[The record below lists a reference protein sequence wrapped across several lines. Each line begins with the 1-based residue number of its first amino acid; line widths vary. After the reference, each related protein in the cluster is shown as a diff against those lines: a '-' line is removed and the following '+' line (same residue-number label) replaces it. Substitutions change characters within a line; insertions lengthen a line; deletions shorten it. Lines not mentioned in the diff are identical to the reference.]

1 MAEHQD
7 NQHRDNGDAPRR
19 RNHSQGGNRHGGSNR
34 HRDQRSGNKR
44 RFNDDDRRA
53 NRRQHGEARDFKRG
67 EHHDHEGAKSRYQ
80 GEGKPRRSGQHND
93 QQGGERRH
101 QDRRPGGKQGHG
113 DRRQRSQRGGAGRNK
128 QFAGPMRSGYREE
141 RIKARVNEPDL
152 PSDIDVNDLDPL
164 VLQDLKV
171 LSRDNAD
178 AVAKH
183 MFMAATLMADD
194 PQLAL
199 RHARAAK
206 DRAGRVA
213 VTRETNG
220 IAAYHAGEWKEA
232 LAELRAARRISGG
245 PGLLAVMADCERGL
259 GRPEKAIA
267 MARSE
272 EAEQLDPES
281 KVEFAIVIAGA
292 RADLEQY
299 DSALLTLQRANPSEN
314 AVAVTAARLSYAYAD
329 ALARVGRSDEAVH
342 WFKVADSQDE
352 FGDLD
357 AGERIEELGKN

>member
-7 NQHRDNGDAPRR
+7 NQHRESGEHQHR
-19 RNHSQGGNRHGGSNR
+19 RNNSQGGNRHRG
-34 HRDQRSGNKR
+34 GNKR
-44 RFNDDDRRA
+44 FGNKSDHKRRHHDGERNERREGGYKKHDHNRDD
-53 NRRQHGEARDFKRG
+53 RQHGER
-67 EHHDHEGAKSRYQ
+67 
-80 GEGKPRRSGQHND
+80 N
-93 QQGGERRH
+93 ERREGGYKKRDH
-101 QDRRPGGKQGHG
+101 NREDRRHKP
-113 DRRQRSQRGGAGRNK
+113 QRGGAGRNK
-128 QFAGPMRSGYREE
+128 QFTGPMRSGYREE

-272 EAEQLDPES
+272 EAEQLDAES

-299 DSALLTLQRANPSEN
+299 DSALLTLQRANPSEK
-314 AVAVTAARLSYAYAD
+314 ASGPTAARLSYAYAD
-329 ALARVGRSDEAVH
+329 ALARVGRTEDAKH

-352 FGDLD
+352 YGDLD
-357 AGERIEELGKN
+357 ADERLKEL

>member
-1 MAEHQD
+1 MAEHTG
-7 NQHRDNGDAPRR
+7 NQNRDNGERSRRGNRTQGGNGHQSAGKRSGDKSHHNRR
-19 RNHSQGGNRHGGSNR
+19 RNEGEWENNRR
-34 HRDQRSGNKR
+34 HNSGDRDHR
-44 RFNDDDRRA
+44 RRNNDDREHGRGHGRGHGERNDRREGG
-53 NRRQHGEARDFKRG
+53 HHKRDHNG
-67 EHHDHEGAKSRYQ
+67 
-80 GEGKPRRSGQHND
+80 ND
-93 QQGGERRH
+93 QHR
-101 QDRRPGGKQGHG
+101 G
-113 DRRQRSQRGGAGRNK
+113 DGRQRSQRGGAGRNK
-128 QFAGPMRSGYREE
+128 QFSGPVRSGYREE
-141 RIKARVNEPDL
+141 RIKARENEPDL
-152 PSDIDVNDLDPL
+152 PSDIDIQDLDPL

-206 DRAGRVA
+206 ERAGRVA

-232 LAELRAARRISGG
+232 LSELRAARRISGG

-272 EAEQLDPES
+272 EAELLDPES

-292 RADLEQY
+292 RADLEHY
-299 DSALLTLQRANPSEN
+299 DSALLTLQRANPSEK
-314 AVAVTAARLSYAYAD
+314 ATGATAARLSYAYAD
-329 ALARVGRSDEAVH
+329 ALARVGRKDEAAH
-342 WFKVADSQDE
+342 WFQVADAQDE
-352 FGDLD
+352 YGDLD
-357 AGERIEELGKN
+357 ALERVKELEN